1 MIWLCVIGAGLLFML
16 ARGLG
21 RAGEQWVLSGS
32 EFDMDGRQ
40 SSCNSDSEADE
51 EWAILLAATEEE
63 EHRHPH
69 SH

>member
-1 MIWLCVIGAGLLFML
+1 MIWLCVIGAGVLFML
-16 ARGLG
+16 AIRLG

-40 SSCNSDSEADE
+40 SSCDSDSEADE

-63 EHRHPH
+63 HRHHH